1 VIRRP
6 GALHATF
13 TREKVVVSCAVIVL
27 AALVPMI
34 DSSQYGMDVL
44 ITMLIIMLLNVSWN
58 FILGIAGVWNF
69 GQLAIYAVGG
79 YGAGLLLLHTSI
91 PPWLAIIG
99 GGLTGAVLAVLISV
113 PTLRLFGIYTSLLTF
128 AAAEV
133 VQLVIQ
139 NDTSGTTGGTFGLPM
154 VRGLFPSLSPLWN
167 QRAWYWTC
175 LGILIVAVAG
185 TALLTRTTF
194 GLGLRTLRDSLPYG
208 SARGIAPL
216 RHRILAFGVSG
227 FAAGIAGALYTIY
240 NGSIAPNVMGLT
252 PMSIY
257 VTMLV
262 IGGMGTITGPLI
274 GTAIVTVIEQLLIDH
289 PGTEFTVLGA
299 VLLAIVIFF
308 PRGIAFEIEKMRR
321 RVNAWMNEVE
331 PVAEEGTAEFPAR
344 ATVSSS

>member
-1 VIRRP
+1 MRRRP
-6 GALHATF
+6 APFPATF
-13 TREKVVVSCAVIVL
+13 AREKVAIAGAFFVL
-27 AALVPMI
+27 AALVPLI

-44 ITMLIIMLLNVSWN
+44 ITMLIVMLLNVSWN

-69 GQLAIYAVGG
+69 GQLALYSVGG
-79 YGAGLLLLHTSI
+79 YGAGLILLHTSI

-99 GGLTGAVLAVLISV
+99 GGLTGAALAVVIAV
-113 PTLRLFGIYTSLLTF
+113 PTLRLYGIYTSLLTF

-154 VRGLFPSLSPLWN
+154 VRGLFPSLSSLWN
-167 QRAWYWTC
+167 ERAWYWTC
-175 LGILIVAVAG
+175 LVILVVAVAA
-185 TALLTRTTF
+185 TALVTRTTF

-208 SARGIAPL
+208 SARGVAPL
-216 RHRILAFGVSG
+216 RHRILAFAVSG
-227 FAAGIAGALYTIY
+227 FGAGIAGALYTIY
-240 NGSIAPNVMGLT
+240 NGSISPSVMGLT

-262 IGGMGTITGPLI
+262 IGGLGTITGPLI

-299 VLLAIVIFF
+299 VLLIIVVFF
-308 PRGIAFEIEKMRR
+308 PRGLVSEVEKLRR
-321 RVNAWMNEVE
+321 RVVVWMNETE
-331 PVAEEGTAEFPAR
+331 PAPESEAPELPVG
-344 ATVSSS
+344 ATVRS